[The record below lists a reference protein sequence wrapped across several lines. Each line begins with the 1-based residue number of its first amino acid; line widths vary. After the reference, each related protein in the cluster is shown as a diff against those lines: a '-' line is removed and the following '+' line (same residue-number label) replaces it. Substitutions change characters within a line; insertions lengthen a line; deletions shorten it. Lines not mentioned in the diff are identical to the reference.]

1 MKKILLADDSI
12 TIQKVVELT
21 FSDADYQVISV
32 SNGAQALKK
41 IAEVRPNV
49 VLLDVIMP
57 EKNGYEVCEQI
68 KRSPATAGIPVLLLT
83 GTFEPFD
90 RKRAELAGADGH
102 LTKPFESQVL
112 VAKVEELIARTP
124 MVVSNE
130 EAGAMDIISGGDF
143 YRVEHGADRLRTA
156 PGTRAAATS
165 SPQPGPA
172 IPPPPVPFP
181 PTENEAAIEEPGG
194 AKATHPALAPPDPA
208 AGGAYIGF
216 ADVTRSDEEGAIIPD
231 RFSEPTGG
239 SPSTMRLRRDALV
252 PPAERPSSGPVPGG
266 AGAAGTTSG
275 IFTGAF
281 ESEFQLSEDDVVA
294 AVGSPE
300 GESADV
306 TWTPPPE
313 APPAETWQSV
323 EPDEGVAAPHPAPP
337 STAPAAAPLPHS
349 STGAP
354 TAGLTPE
361 AIDLIAEKVVQRLS
375 DRIVREIAW
384 EVVPSV
390 AEAVVRR
397 RIQEL
402 EEKDPT

>member
-21 FSDADYQVISV
+21 FSDADYQVICV

-41 IAEVRPNV
+41 VAEVRPNV

-57 EKNGYEVCEQI
+57 EKNGYEVCEQL
-68 KRSPATAGIPVLLLT
+68 KRSPGTAGIPVLLLT

-124 MVVSNE
+124 MVVSDE
-130 EAGAMDIISGGDF
+130 EAGVMDIISGGDV

-156 PGTRAAATS
+156 PAAEAAAAP
-165 SPQPGPA
+165 SPRPGQA
-172 IPPPPVPFP
+172 IPPPPAPFP
-181 PTENEAAIEEPGG
+181 PPELDAPGDEPGG
-194 AKATHPALAPPDPA
+194 ATPTHPALAPPDPA

-216 ADVTRSDEEGAIIPD
+216 ADVARAEQEGAIIPD
-231 RFSEPTGG
+231 RFDDPGGG
-239 SPSTMRLRRDALV
+239 SPSTMRLRREQLI
-252 PPAERPSSGPVPGG
+252 PPAERTSPGASPAGGP
-266 AGAAGTTSG
+266 AAGTTDDS
-275 IFTGAF
+275 FTGAF
-281 ESEFQLSEDDVVA
+281 ESEFKLSEDDAVPTIDGEGAEA
-294 AVGSPE
+294 A
-300 GESADV
+300 
-306 TWTPPPE
+306 WTPPPE
-313 APPAETWQSV
+313 SPPAETWQSV
-323 EPDEGVAAPHPAPP
+323 EPDAGFAAPPLASSPSSGAAGAAAGPPAP
-337 STAPAAAPLPHS
+337 A
-349 STGAP
+349 GAP
-354 TAGLTPE
+354 IAALTPE
-361 AIDLIAEKVVQRLS
+361 AIDLIAERVVQRLS

-397 RIQEL
+397 RIREL
-402 EEKDPT
+402 EEKDPA